1 MEWWFSNSRDVIL
14 PSSLSYKILIQLAI
28 PSFTLPVPVWLN
40 PTYSYWVKLWIQKTN
55 FRTSNVLF
63 LFWLITSYR
72 VVVYFVNSF
81 LSFLGMGG
89 IGGKGL
95 PSKLSHNM
103 NKVGSIFR
111 KRINIWFSFLK
122 ERLRVPHSEC
132 DMWSR
137 SSHS

>member
-1 MEWWFSNSRDVIL
+1 MEWWFSNSRDVII
-14 PSSLSYKILIQLAI
+14 PSSLSYKILIQLVI
-28 PSFTLPVPVWLN
+28 PSCNLPVPVWLN
-40 PTYSYWVKLWIQKTN
+40 SNQFVKNWVKLFLDWRKTN
-55 FRTSNVLF
+55 FRTSNGLF

-72 VVVYFVNSF
+72 VVVYFVNAF

-122 ERLRVPHSEC
+122 EKK
-132 DMWSR
+132 D
-137 SSHS
+137 

>member
-1 MEWWFSNSRDVIL
+1 MLFFFSILTKPPCTRMEWWFSNSRDVIL

-28 PSFTLPVPVWLN
+28 PSFALPVPVWFN
-40 PTYSYWVKLWIQKTN
+40 PDLFVNCRFKKTN
-55 FRTSNVLF
+55 LRTSNGLF

-95 PSKLSHNM
+95 QSKLSHNM

-111 KRINIWFSFLK
+111 KRINIWFGVLK
-122 ERLRVPHSEC
+122 GAK
-132 DMWSR
+132 D
-137 SSHS
+137 